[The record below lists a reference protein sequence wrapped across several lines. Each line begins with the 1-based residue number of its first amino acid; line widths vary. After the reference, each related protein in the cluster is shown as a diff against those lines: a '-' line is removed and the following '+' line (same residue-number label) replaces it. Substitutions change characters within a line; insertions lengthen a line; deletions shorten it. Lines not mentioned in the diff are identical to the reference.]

1 MSIPIIRTSER
12 RTKKRCE
19 WRWRMAYRE
28 GLVLKGVPATPL
40 WFGTGIHEALA
51 QWYQPGLSRGIHPA
65 DAWLD
70 WVKEEEQYIRVNNR
84 DTGDFNDDEF
94 VDAKLLGEKMLEG
107 YINKYDADESWDVI
121 GTEEPFQI
129 DIPRPVIQPT
139 KIYPPGK
146 AFEAALQEELNPQL
160 AIYAGTFDGV
170 YRNLWDG
177 SIWLMEHK
185 TAKTISTRH
194 LPLDDQAGSYW
205 AVASK
210 ILQDRGIL
218 RKGDRIEGIMYNF
231 LRKAMPDVRPQ
242 NDEGKYLNKNGSV
255 SKNQPSPLFVREPV
269 YRDRRERAAQLRRI
283 QDEALEMEDAR
294 KQPDRIIKNPTQ
306 DCSWD
311 CAFYDLCLLHDKGGD
326 DWEDYRDVMFEVRDP
341 YADHRKSAG
350 E

>member
-1 MSIPIIRTSER
+1 MTPIIRTSER

-19 WRWRMAYRE
+19 WRWRMTYRE
-28 GLVLKGVPATPL
+28 GLVPKGTPATPL

-70 WVKEEEQYIRVNNR
+70 WVREEEQYIRTSPSDNGNP
-84 DTGDFNDDEF
+84 DDDEF
-94 VDAKLLGEKMLEG
+94 INGKDLGEAMLVG
-107 YINKYDADESWDVI
+107 YVEKYGEDETWDVI

-129 DIPRPVIQPT
+129 DIPYPSGYAGHDDGIRGDLPT
-139 KIYPPGK
+139 DENGEVD
-146 AFEAALQEELNPQL
+146 FL

-170 YRNLWDG
+170 YRDLIDDT
-177 SIWLMEHK
+177 IWLMEHK
-185 TAKTISTRH
+185 TAKTISLRH

-210 ILQDRGIL
+210 ILQDKGIL

-231 LRKAMPDVRPQ
+231 LRKAMPDDRPQ
-242 NDEGKYLNKNGSV
+242 NDTGEYLNKNGDI

-269 YRDRRERAAQLRRI
+269 ERDRRERATQLRRI
-283 QDEALEMEDAR
+283 QHEALEMEDAR
-294 KQPDRIIKNPTQ
+294 NQPDRIIKNPTN

-311 CAFYDLCLLHDKGGD
+311 CALYDLCLLHEKGD
-326 DWEDYRDVMFEVRDP
+326 QSWEDYRDAMFTVRDP
-341 YADHRKSAG
+341 YADHRKSAA

>member
-1 MSIPIIRTSER
+1 VTTPIIRTSER
-12 RTKKRCE
+12 RSKKRCE
-19 WRWRMAYRE
+19 QRWGWGYRD
-28 GLVLKGVPATPL
+28 GLVPKGMPATPL

-70 WVKEEEQYIRVNNR
+70 WVKEEEQYIRINNR

-94 VDAKLLGEKMLEG
+94 VDAKALGDAMLVG
-107 YINKYDADESWDVI
+107 YIAEYGEDETWDVI

-129 DIPRPVIQPT
+129 DIPYPVGYAGHDDGIRGDLPT
-139 KIYPPGK
+139 DENGEVDY
-146 AFEAALQEELNPQL
+146 L

-170 YRNLWDG
+170 YRDLVDDA
-177 SIWLMEHK
+177 IWLMEHK

-205 AVASK
+205 AVASR

-231 LRKAMPDVRPQ
+231 LRKALPDVRPK
-242 NDEGKYLNKNGSV
+242 NGEGKYLNKNGSV
-255 SKNQPSPLFVREPV
+255 SKSQPSPLFVREPV
-269 YRDRRERAAQLRRI
+269 YRDRRERASQLRRI
-283 QDEALEMEDAR
+283 QNEGLRMEEARSRLDSL
-294 KQPDRIIKNPTQ
+294 DKNPTQ

-311 CAFYDLCLLHDKGGD
+311 CSFYDMCLLHEKGGE
-326 DWEDYRDVMFEVRDP
+326 DWKDYRDAMYDVRDP
-341 YADHRKSAG
+341 YADHRKSAS

>member
-1 MSIPIIRTSER
+1 MAIPIIRTSER

-28 GLVLKGVPATPL
+28 GLVPKGTPATPL
-40 WFGTGIHEALA
+40 WFGTGIHECLA
-51 QWYQPGLSRGIHPA
+51 QWYRGGLERGIHPA
-65 DAWLD
+65 DFWLD
-70 WVKEEEQYIRVNNR
+70 WIGEEEKFIRTNR
-84 DTGDFNDDEF
+84 DGKPDDYNNDEF
-94 VDAKLLGEKMLEG
+94 INAKELGEAMLVG
-107 YINKYDADESWDVI
+107 YVDKYESDESWDVI

-129 DIPRPVIQPT
+129 DIPDPRYHP
-139 KIYPPGK
+139 
-146 AFEAALQEELNPQL
+146 QEDESPELL

-170 YRNLWDG
+170 YRDLVDG

-205 AVASK
+205 AIASK
-210 ILQDRGIL
+210 ILQSRGIL
-218 RKGDRIEGIMYNF
+218 AKGDRIEGIMYNF
-231 LRKAMPDVRPQ
+231 LRKAMPDDRPQ
-242 NDEGKYLNKNGSV
+242 NSEGKYLNKDGSV

-269 YRDRRERAAQLRRI
+269 YRDRRERATQLRRI
-283 QDEALEMEDAR
+283 QAEALEMDEAR

-311 CAFYDLCLLHDKGGD
+311 CAFYDMCLLHEKGGG
-326 DWEDYRDVMFEVRDP
+326 DWEDYRDAMFERRDP

-350 E
+350 D